1 MVTTTADSSSNH
13 HSPIV
18 AAATNNLNFPRKNL
32 PSPWAQVV
40 RGSDAE
46 PPPPSAAVVHQLLS
60 PSSSSESDQLQPSSD
75 PSPPVE
81 SSNSD
86 GATAAAAATVD
97 SFNADKASNNV
108 GPKKP
113 AWRRQS
119 NGVEDASAVKVMDAV
134 SWPALSDSTK
144 PSTKL
149 TPEVGASSSKTAS
162 DGSQPTPPGPVASHS
177 PWKQA
182 AGAGTGNAKPNPSSN
197 HGGAGRQRPIR
208 RGGVNGN
215 NGAGPVHAV
224 RSFPA
229 PAPALAPAPAP
240 APSPSPASPPPPPPF
255 PVFRIPST
263 SFANGVAGVP
273 GLIPRD
279 PYRNNSWGAR
289 PPVGSFVPPMVEHRS
304 PSHRGNFGH
313 HPRSDGSYHN
323 YGSRSDQDRQSFAHT
338 RDPHL
343 NHQPR
348 IFPTGVMSPIPPNGP
363 SFAGPQPIPPFVNHA
378 GFPEYCYYPTLQ
390 FEAFG
395 GMPFFTHGPPP
406 AMFYPVAETS
416 LTNAIVKQIDYYFS
430 DANLVKDEFLR
441 SNMDAQGFVPISLV
455 AGFHRVKSLTSNIEL
470 ILDSLRISTV
480 VEVKGDKLRRRNEWM
495 KWLPSAPRQVDF
507 GSTSLGGG
515 STHNNPETDLEKI
528 TLDEVTADRLS
539 SNTIA
544 TGHVNVTGESSSQS
558 QLQNGDAKH
567 STN

>member
-46 PPPPSAAVVHQLLS
+46 PQPPSAAVVHQLLS
-60 PSSSSESDQLQPSSD
+60 PSSSSETDQLQPSSH

-86 GATAAAAATVD
+86 GTTAAAATVD

-119 NGVEDASAVKVMDAV
+119 NGAEDASAVKVMDAV

-144 PSTKL
+144 PPTKL
-149 TPEVGASSSKTAS
+149 TPEAAASSSKTAS
-162 DGSQPTPPGPVASHS
+162 DGSQPTPPWPVASQS
-177 PWKQA
+177 PRKQA

-197 HGGAGRQRPIR
+197 HGGAGRQRPIK
-208 RGGVNGN
+208 RGGINGN

-229 PAPALAPAPAP
+229 P
-240 APSPSPASPPPPPPF
+240 SPPPTPPPPPPPF
-255 PVFRIPST
+255 PVFHIPST

-273 GLIPRD
+273 ALMPRD
-279 PYRNNSWGAR
+279 PYRNNNWGAR
-289 PPVGSFVPPMVEHRS
+289 PPVGSFVSPMIEHRS
-304 PSHRGNFGH
+304 PSRRGNFGH
-313 HPRSDGSYHN
+313 HPRSDCSYHN
-323 YGSRSDQDRQSFAHT
+323 YGSRTDQDRPSFAHT

-343 NHQPR
+343 HQTR
-348 IFPTGVMSPIPPNGP
+348 IFPTGVMSSIPPNGP

-390 FEAFG
+390 FEPFG

-416 LTNAIVKQIDYYFS
+416 LTNAIVKQIDYYFR
-430 DANLVKDEFLR
+430 ALFQLV
-441 SNMDAQGFVPISLV
+441 
-455 AGFHRVKSLTSNIEL
+455 
-470 ILDSLRISTV
+470 
-480 VEVKGDKLRRRNEWM
+480 
-495 KWLPSAPRQVDF
+495 WLQTFIV
-507 GSTSLGGG
+507 
-515 STHNNPETDLEKI
+515 
-528 TLDEVTADRLS
+528 
-539 SNTIA
+539 
-544 TGHVNVTGESSSQS
+544 
-558 QLQNGDAKH
+558 
-567 STN
+567 